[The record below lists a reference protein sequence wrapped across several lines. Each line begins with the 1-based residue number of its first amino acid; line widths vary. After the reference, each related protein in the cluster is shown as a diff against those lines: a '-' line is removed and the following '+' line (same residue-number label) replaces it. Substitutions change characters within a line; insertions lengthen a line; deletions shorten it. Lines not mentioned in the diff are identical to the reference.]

1 MTKEEAAKEYRN
13 ERKAFYDEY
22 DEVYTKNEL
31 DCEELAF
38 KKGWEAGFKYY
49 CEIPCDECSITR
61 AQEDMI
67 NEAYSRL
74 DEAEKRY
81 EKQKEINKDYID
93 EVYELQ
99 KKLLSMR
106 CCGNC
111 RNEGSFENCKGTGD
125 KICSYWKWEN
135 EIK

>member
-22 DEVYTKNEL
+22 DEEYTKNEL

-38 KKGWEAGFKYY
+38 KKGWEAGYKYY

-93 EVYELQ
+93 EVYGLQ
-99 KKLLSMR
+99 MQIEKMR
-106 CCGNC
+106 NC
-111 RNEGSFENCKGTGD
+111 MNCKNRDKKEPHDKACGETGH
-125 KICSYWKWEN
+125 KLCANWEF
-135 EIK
+135 